1 MPEFFLGLD
10 VGTSGTKAVLID
22 SDGTLRASVS
32 EGYPLHIPRP
42 LWSEQE
48 PDDWWQAAVSTIRTV
63 VEEADVEPAD
73 IAAVGLTGQM
83 HGLVLLDGA
92 GQVIRRAILWN
103 DQRTAAQCEAITD
116 QVGRR
121 ELLRRL
127 GNPVLPGFTAPKI
140 AWVRDEEPEAF
151 ARARHV
157 LLPKDFVRFK
167 LTGEHAC
174 DVSDASGTA
183 LFNVSERSWDT
194 DLLDELDI
202 PRAWMPSVFESPEVS
217 AVISSEGAVATGLV
231 AGTPVVAGAGDQAAQ
246 AVGSGIVDEGTI
258 SVTLGTSGV
267 VFAASDE
274 YRVEPEG
281 RLHAFCHAVPG
292 KWHLMG
298 VMLSAAGSFEWFA
311 SNLGNPD
318 DPDNYENLT
327 HEAATVPAGS
337 EGLIFLPYLSGERTP
352 HADPNARG
360 VFFGLTLAHSK
371 AHMTR
376 SVLEGV
382 SFGLTDSLTLM
393 RNLGID
399 ADDLRVSG
407 GGARSGLWLEILSS
421 CFGTPVRAVNP
432 GEGAAYGAA
441 LLAAV
446 GGGAF
451 HSVEEAGRSVSPEG
465 DMIEPGPDSA
475 VYRDVYLRFRALYP
489 TLAPHFQ
496 PQ

>member
-1 MPEFFLGLD
+1 MPDFFLGLD

-22 SDGTLRASVS
+22 SDGALRASVS

-48 PDDWWQAAVSTIRTV
+48 PDDWWQAATSAIRRAV
-63 VEEADVEPAD
+63 DEAKVEPTD
-73 IAAVGLTGQM
+73 VAAVGLTGQM

-103 DQRTAAQCEAITD
+103 DQRTAAQCERITNQIGPD
-116 QVGRR
+116 

-183 LFNVSERSWDT
+183 LFNVRERKWDT
-194 DLLDELDI
+194 ELLDELDI

-217 AVISSEGAVATGLV
+217 AVISSEGSVATGLA
-231 AGTPVVAGAGDQAAQ
+231 AGTPVIAGAGDQAAQ

-311 SNLGNPD
+311 SKLGDPE
-318 DPDNYENLT
+318 DPDNYEKLT
-327 HEAATVPAGS
+327 REAATVPAGS
-337 EGLIFLPYLSGERTP
+337 EQLIFLPYLSGERTP
-352 HADPNARG
+352 HADPSARG

-399 ADDLRVSG
+399 ADDLRISG
-407 GGARSGLWLEILSS
+407 GGARSGLWLQILAN

-432 GEGAAYGAA
+432 GEGAAFGAA
-441 LLAAV
+441 LLSAV

-451 HSVEEAGRSVSPEG
+451 SSVEEAGRQIRPKG
-465 DMIEPGPDSA
+465 DL
-475 VYRDVYLRFRALYP
+475 VYPNDDADEYARAYARFRALYP
-489 TLAPHFQ
+489 AVKSLY
-496 PQ
+496 